1 MKTQRTFFKA
11 DQDRFGSIR
20 IKKNS
25 YIVKYLQFECEIN
38 WFFDQLENHEK
49 NIINEGFETGPLQ
62 IEDPV
67 IQNYLMSLYEA
78 LAKRRGGT
86 LQDDILKQQQA
97 S

>member
-38 WFFDQLENHEK
+38 WFFDQLKNHEK
-49 NIINEGFETGPLQ
+49 NIINEGFE
-62 IEDPV
+62 I
-67 IQNYLMSLYEA
+67 
-78 LAKRRGGT
+78 
-86 LQDDILKQQQA
+86 DITNHDLLEILNNREQ
-97 S
+97 

>member
-49 NIINEGFETGPLQ
+49 NIINEGFE
-62 IEDPV
+62 I
-67 IQNYLMSLYEA
+67 
-78 LAKRRGGT
+78 
-86 LQDDILKQQQA
+86 DITNHDLLEILNNREQ
-97 S
+97 

>member
-1 MKTQRTFFKA
+1 MKTQKTFFKA

-49 NIINEGFETGPLQ
+49 NIINEGFE
-62 IEDPV
+62 I
-67 IQNYLMSLYEA
+67 
-78 LAKRRGGT
+78 
-86 LQDDILKQQQA
+86 DITNHDLLEILNNREQ
-97 S
+97 

>member
-49 NIINEGFETGPLQ
+49 NIINEG
-62 IEDPV
+62 
-67 IQNYLMSLYEA
+67 YEI
-78 LAKRRGGT
+78 
-86 LQDDILKQQQA
+86 DITNHDLLEILNNREQ
-97 S
+97 